1 VQDEAGYDLWIAQ
14 QGGMPSTAKVMKGF
28 GGADVMELVENYDSD
43 TYRVVYT
50 VRFKHVI
57 YVPGLWHF
65 W

>member
-1 VQDEAGYDLWIAQ
+1 
-14 QGGMPSTAKVMKGF
+14 MPSTAKVMKGF